1 MPNLP
6 ASVISG
12 FMVLYGLFQFLLRY
26 TQDPCEP
33 PPVATSIPFLGPII
47 GLMRKQHRYYVELWE
62 KYHLPIYTLRMP
74 DSRIY
79 VVNSAALISNVQRQF
94 KVLAFPPLE
103 AKLSAKACASSKT
116 AHEILMTNVN
126 GDEGYWGYSITFH
139 NAILPG
145 LSPGPGLDAMNRV
158 MVQKISASADRLEKP
173 RTVWLYEFIEHEIA
187 LATTDSV
194 YGPANPFKDPTVEQ
208 RFWKFRPA
216 IMLLIMDLPMFAKE
230 GVEAREYMV
239 KAFTKYFESHAHNE
253 GSTLVQVRYEH
264 SREHKIPVEDIAR
277 YEVGNSIGILT
288 NTVPASFWMMY
299 HLFSDPVVLH
309 DCRNELL
316 KIVSDAPDAN
326 ELNLRTLDIS
336 QVKNSCPILV
346 STLQEVL
353 RVHTVGI
360 STRMVMED
368 HMLDN
373 KYLLTKGS
381 TLMMPGPVQH
391 SDKLAWGPTVN
402 EFDHRHF
409 VRHKDLKD
417 NKRHN
422 PVAFRAFG
430 GGTTLCPGRHF
441 ASTEILAFMA
451 IMILR
456 FGVTPVKMKAPDED
470 IEVRITPGGEDKNLK
485 WRIVVTDSEKRAPLS
500 VEDLES

>member
-1 MPNLP
+1 MSNLT
-6 ASVISG
+6 ATVISG
-12 FMVLYGLFQFLLRY
+12 FMVLYGFFQLLLRY
-26 TQDPCEP
+26 TQDPREP
-33 PPVATSIPFLGPII
+33 LPVATSVPFLGPII
-47 GLMRKQHRYYVELWE
+47 GLTRKRHRYYVELWE

-74 DSRIY
+74 GSRIY

-103 AKLSAKACASSKT
+103 AKLSAKVCASSKT

-173 RTVWLYEFIEHEIA
+173 RTVWLYEFIKHEIA

-194 YGPANPFKDPTVEQ
+194 YGPANPFKDPAVEQ
-208 RFWKFRPA
+208 GFWKFQPA
-216 IMLLIMDLPMFAKE
+216 IMLLSMGLPMFARE
-230 GVEAREYMV
+230 GVEAREYM
-239 KAFTKYFESHAHNE
+239 
-253 GSTLVQVRYEH
+253 H

-299 HLFSDPVVLH
+299 HLFSDPVVLQ

-316 KIVSDAPDAN
+316 KIVSDSPDAN
-326 ELNLRTLDIS
+326 GLHLRTLDMS
-336 QVKNSCPILV
+336 QVKSSCPIVV

-373 KYLLTKGS
+373 KYLLKKGS

-391 SDKLAWGPTVN
+391 SDISAWGPTVN
-402 EFDHRHF
+402 EFDHRRF

-441 ASTEILAFMA
+441 TSTEILAFTAM
-451 IMILR
+451 MILR
-456 FGVTPVKMKAPDED
+456 FDVTPVKMKGKWARLTTNKAEIWEVTPAPDED
-470 IEVRITPGGEDKNLK
+470 IEVNITPRDEDKNVK
-485 WRIVVTDSEKRAPLS
+485 WRIVVTDSDKGVPFS
-500 VEDLES
+500 VEDLDS